1 MLEKLPENKIH
12 LSTETLKII
21 GEPIEKLFLW
31 GQSSCVFTVGEE
43 QRVLTFGGFGGP
55 GRHARRNYSLLLDH
69 KSGLLTEMIFKAS
82 PSPRM
87 GHTVTT
93 VGNSTYLIG
102 GRGGP
107 SEILDDVWIL
117 QSTGNTWSKL
127 ECCGNLFQPRYSL
140 VENIDPPFLSRSQ
153 IFHGSSVSL
162 YAGTDMQLLQQLQK
176 FMYLVDS
183 VMEAYILV

>member
-1 MLEKLPENKIH
+1 MVCRLLTLEKLRENKNH
-12 LSTETLKII
+12 LSTTTLKIS

-31 GQSSCVFTVGEE
+31 GQASCVFTIGEE
-43 QRVLTFGGFGGP
+43 QQVLTFGGFGGP

-87 GHTVTT
+87 GHTVTAVDNT
-93 VGNSTYLIG
+93 TYIIG

-117 QSTGNTWSKL
+117 PSVGNTWSKL
-127 ECCGNLFQPRYSL
+127 ECCGDLFRPRYSL
-140 VENIDPPFLSRSQ
+140 DEIMYPLPVLDFLWT
-153 IFHGSSVSL
+153 F
-162 YAGTDMQLLQQLQK
+162 
-176 FMYLVDS
+176 YLVMQAPTCS
-183 VMEAYILV
+183 CCSSFKNLCIWRTQ